1 MTDFDPG
8 PRGAYAVSVIV
19 VAVLLL
25 FAMLAM
31 LLAVLFVVHGI
42 ASTL

>member
-1 MTDFDPG
+1 MTDFDPR
-8 PRGAYAVSVIV
+8 PPNAYAWSVIV

-25 FAMLAM
+25 LAMLAM